1 MSEFIP
7 QSDHLKPKLM
17 SFYWGCNIKIEEQ
30 MSGLR
35 SREEIVTES
44 FMLISNQH
52 QNNRATR
59 YSHVLGGGLR
69 EVRKVSTALWLF
81 YVDRLPYSESNIS
94 NKKFWCLG
102 QREWGVVSQLW
113 TVFRWNGSYCGTG
126 HHESGAMLSLGVL
139 REAWPAQQQ
148 RSPRPTR
155 PPHSLLV
162 LVQCHADQSASRLE
176 GSICQT
182 YLSNWMDPNSW
193 TQCHWS
199 LH

>member
-59 YSHVLGGGLR
+59 YSHVLGGGGGGGA
-69 EVRKVSTALWLF
+69 KGGT
-81 YVDRLPYSESNIS
+81 ESVHS
-94 NKKFWCLG
+94 FVTFL
-102 QREWGVVSQLW
+102 
-113 TVFRWNGSYCGTG
+113 CG
-126 HHESGAMLSLGVL
+126 
-139 REAWPAQQQ
+139 
-148 RSPRPTR
+148 
-155 PPHSLLV
+155 
-162 LVQCHADQSASRLE
+162 
-176 GSICQT
+176 
-182 YLSNWMDPNSW
+182 
-193 TQCHWS
+193 
-199 LH
+199 